1 MSKGEDIFTERKG
14 TKVQI
19 LKIKLNIKQKCYSSA
34 QNLEETLL
42 EEIQIAISMEAG
54 HALLRDLSS
63 A

>member
-1 MSKGEDIFTERKG
+1 MSTGEDIFTERKG
-14 TKVQI
+14 SKLQI

-54 HALLRDLSS
+54 HAPLKDLSS

>member
-1 MSKGEDIFTERKG
+1 M
-14 TKVQI
+14 QI

-42 EEIQIAISMEAG
+42 EEIQIATSMEAG
-54 HALLRDLSS
+54 HAPLKDLSS